1 MTSTNS
7 ELNQSELRKFG
18 FVTAGMLLLF
28 FVVLIPYIWNL
39 EMPIWPWVIASLLG
53 LFALVAPTLLRPI
66 YKGWMKFAEILGWIN
81 TRLILGIVFY
91 FLFVPVG
98 IIARIFNDPMQRRI
112 DVFLNSYRIKSR
124 SPNNSNLE
132 KPF

>member
-1 MTSTNS
+1 MTTTNS

-18 FVTAGMLLLF
+18 FVTAGMVLLF

-39 EMPIWPWVIASLLG
+39 GMPIWPWVIAGLLG
-53 LFALVAPTLLRPI
+53 LFALLAPALLLPI

-98 IIARIFNDPMQRRI
+98 IIARIFNDPMRRSI
-112 DVFLNSYRIKSR
+112 DVSLNSYRIKSR

>member
-98 IIARIFNDPMQRRI
+98 IITRIFNDPMQRRI
-112 DVFLNSYRIKSR
+112 DVSLNSYRIKSR